1 MQFWSS
7 YLMIALLACATAVC
21 SAQASAIE
29 TPPASSSGFQKVDID
44 KIDPPNWWVGL
55 PSPMLLVH
63 GQGLKDARFTVRGQG
78 VTLTHTQVSA
88 SGHWAFLWIHTQTA
102 APQTL
107 QITAADHQGHATR
120 SYKLA
125 ERSHDPR
132 AHSGFSAAD
141 VLYLIMPDRFAK
153 GPSTSD
159 PSGDNRAA
167 PRGWHGGN
175 LAGIEQHLDY
185 LKELGVTAL
194 WITPIDSNGAMP
206 DSYHGYAATD
216 LYSVDPHFGT
226 LAEYQQLSAALHT
239 RGMKLVMD
247 MVPNHIGLQH
257 PWVNDPPAPDWFHG
271 TVAHHRHIGPD
282 VHSLLDPYAPPET
295 WLDTTTG
302 WFADPMPDLNQENPL
317 VEKYIIQNELWW
329 VETANV
335 DGIRFDTF
343 PYVGRAF
350 WHDLDAAL
358 YSAYPHLTTVG
369 EVFDRSPRI
378 TSFFAGGLERRGAD
392 GTFDTGLYTPFD
404 FPVHFAIGDVLT
416 QGRPMTELSQVLG
429 QDSLYPHSERL
440 VTFIGNHDTPR
451 FLTQARGDTAKLKVA
466 LGLIA
471 TLRGMPLIYSGDEI
485 GMTGGA
491 DPDNRHD
498 FPGGFAE
505 DPRSAFTEAGRTA
518 AEEDVFRWSS
528 GLLAYRAA
536 HAELQMGREQNLF
549 ADADV
554 FAFARSAETSG
565 CGAQHASERLLI
577 VANKGPKDETVSIP
591 TEKTML
597 AGCTVFLPSAAA
609 PGVMLRQSEGK
620 LQIEQPAES
629 ISIYAVR

>member
-1 MQFWSS
+1 MRFWSS
-7 YLMIALLACATAVC
+7 YFLAALLACMSAVC
-21 SAQASAIE
+21 SAQATGTERPQAGR
-29 TPPASSSGFQKVDID
+29 SGIDKIKID
-44 KIDPPNWWVGL
+44 KIDPPNWWAGL

-63 GQGLKDARFTVRGQG
+63 GQGLKNAQFTVSGNG
-78 VTLTHTQVSA
+78 VTVMHTQVSGN
-88 SGHWAFLWIHTQTA
+88 GHWAFLWIDTHSA
-102 APQTL
+102 PPQTL
-107 QITAADHQGHATR
+107 EITAGNDQGHATR
-120 SYKLA
+120 SYRLV
-125 ERSHDPR
+125 ERSHDPH
-132 AHSGFSAAD
+132 AHSGFSATD

-185 LKELGVTAL
+185 LQKLGVTAL
-194 WITPIDSNGAMP
+194 WITPIVSNGAMP

-216 LYSVDPHFGT
+216 LYKVDPHFGT

-239 RGMKLVMD
+239 RGMKLVID
-247 MVPNHIGLQH
+247 MAPNHIGLEH
-257 PWVNDPPAPDWFHG
+257 PWVNDPPAPDWLHG
-271 TVAHHRHIGPD
+271 SVAHHRNIGPD
-282 VHSLLDPYAPPET
+282 FHSLVDPHAPPQA

-302 WFADPMPDLNQENPL
+302 WFANPMPDLNQENPL
-317 VEKYIIQNELWW
+317 VEKYMIQNALWW
-329 VETANV
+329 VETANL

-350 WHDLDAAL
+350 WRDLDGAL
-358 YSAYPHLTTVG
+358 YSVYPHLTTVG

-378 TSFFAGGLERRGAD
+378 TSFFAGGWARRGAD

-404 FPVHFAIGDVLT
+404 FPVCFAIQDVLT
-416 QGRPMTELSQVLG
+416 QGKPMTELSEILG
-429 QDSLYPHSERL
+429 QDSLYPHPERL
-440 VTFIGNHDTPR
+440 VTFIGNHDMPR
-451 FLTQARGDTAKLKVA
+451 FLTQAGGDPAKLKLA

-498 FPGGFAE
+498 FPGGFAG
-505 DPRSAFTEAGRTA
+505 DPHSAFTESGRTT

-536 HAELQMGREQNLF
+536 HAELKTGMEQNLF

-554 FAFARSAETSG
+554 FAFVRSAEISG
-565 CGAQHASERLLI
+565 CSAHRASERLLI
-577 VANKGPKDETVSIP
+577 VVNKGPKNETVYIP
-591 TEKTML
+591 TEDTAL
-597 AGCTVFLPSAAA
+597 AGCSVFVPSAAA
-609 PGVMLRQSEGK
+609 PGVMPRQSERK
-620 LQIEQPAES
+620 LQFDQPAES
-629 ISIYAVR
+629 MSIYAVR